1 MWNEQLSLY
10 NDDCNDDHDA
20 DNDESNDNGM
30 RVEMIVMV
38 MRTNVMKLCIMII
51 IVTVIA
57 S

>member
-1 MWNEQLSLY
+1 MY

-38 MRTNVMKLCIMII
+38 MTTNVMKLCIMII